1 MSAKCNTITVERLQT
16 QHFLRKNN
24 DTANDTIVSLAVSDL
39 MQLAGLEPA
48 PTYMD
53 MNLNHARMPIP
64 PQLLNTV
71 TIHDTV

>member
-1 MSAKCNTITVERLQT
+1 MLLLC
-16 QHFLRKNN
+16 
-24 DTANDTIVSLAVSDL
+24 

-64 PQLLNTV
+64 PQLLNNDNIHEG
-71 TIHDTV
+71 TIKVKPPDHLFFCFDL